1 MMILPRLAHGTR
13 RAAVALAGLLCITS
27 LSAQG
32 SLPRAGLTHFKYLGS
47 FKAPFGRY
55 GNGRIAFN
63 PNGNGG
69 QGSLFLDG
77 GGSNAFSIGE
87 INIPA
92 LTPSTGRDQLAQLP
106 TATVLQNRSDIY
118 ARIPQRAASWPEG
131 TVNSFSNGNNAVFG
145 GLYYEGGKLYFNA
158 YTYYGSTSETATTGR
173 IENPASLATTT
184 ITGMFHTQGAARTAG
199 WMMPIPTDWRARLGG
214 THLVGHDNGITRLE
228 RTSAGPTLYAFNLA
242 DMASAASGAAI
253 STAVRLNFPDVA
265 GPRAIWGN
273 DMTNVSGQNKMW
285 TLMTKAGVGFII
297 PGTRTYALLGM
308 TAGCNPNPANPWQGT
323 PEEAFAPPIAG
334 TIAYKRTDSLGYSH
348 GGPMVWDAQD
358 QHTFF
363 ALFDLDEILAAPN
376 TWTPRPYEYGHF
388 PTPFARYGNYTT
400 PGQISDTI
408 GGGAWD
414 PATRRLYVT
423 LPAADNDSDALYSGI
438 PVIAV
443 YELTVGGQSL
453 TVTSPNGGEAWRR
466 GESRLIT
473 WTDAGITESLML
485 ELMQGP
491 TLLGVIA
498 TGIAPDGGSYA
509 WTVGRLAD
517 GSTRTG
523 TNLRLRIRTASG
535 RVVAEAHLGR

>member
-1 MMILPRLAHGTR
+1 MKTHMRTLAAGI
-13 RAAVALAGLLCITS
+13 AGLVFASS
-27 LSAQG
+27 LSGQSG
-32 SLPRAGLTHFKYLGS
+32 LPRASLSHFKYLGS

-87 INIPA
+87 INIPP
-92 LTPSTGRDQLAQLP
+92 LTPSTRRDQLALLP
-106 TATVLQNRSDIY
+106 TATVLQSRSDIY
-118 ARIPQRAASWPEG
+118 SRIPQRAAAWPEG

-145 GLYYEGGKLYFNA
+145 GLYYEEGKLYFNA

-173 IENPASLATTT
+173 IENPSSLATTT

-199 WMMPIPTDWRARLGG
+199 WMMSIPTDWRTRLGG

-228 RTSAGPTLYAFNLA
+228 RTSAGPTLYAFNLG
-242 DMASAASGAAI
+242 DVAAALSGAAI
-253 STAVRLNFPDVA
+253 PTTVRMNFPDVSGA
-265 GPRAIWGN
+265 RAIWGN

-285 TLMTKAGVGFII
+285 TLMTKAGMGFII

-308 TAGCNPNPANPWQGT
+308 TAGCNPNPANPWHGT

-334 TIAYKRTDSLGYSH
+334 TIAYKRTDSLGFSH

-358 QHTFF
+358 QHTFY
-363 ALFDLDEILAAPN
+363 ALFDLDEILAASN

-414 PATRRLYVT
+414 PASRRLYVT
-423 LPAADNDSDALYSGI
+423 LPAADNDSDALYPGI

-443 YELTVGGQSL
+443 YELTAGAQTLVL
-453 TVTSPNGGEAWRR
+453 NSPNGGESWRR
-466 GESRLIT
+466 GESRTIT
-473 WTDAGITESLML
+473 WTATGVTENLVV

-498 TGIAPDGGSYA
+498 SGIAPGSGSYT

-517 GSTRTG
+517 GTYRTG
-523 TNLRLRIRTASG
+523 SNLEIRIRTASG
-535 RVVAEAHLGR
+535 PVLGTAQLSRP